1 MAPPSWRQR
10 RQAQGW
16 SAVRR
21 HLFLISRGG
30 ACQACGESIEV
41 YWGRGAN
48 RPYGLFEI
56 DHIVPLQ
63 FGGADHRKNMAVLCP
78 ACHRRK
84 SQREAI
90 WGCTVC
96 AVHGVTYDP
105 SSSLGATHGVQ
116 CLRQPLS
123 SYATR
128 DDTTTRGD
136 ATRGDATRDD
146 ATRDDGAAVCAEE
159 EEMGDIDFSAYAY
172 TPAPLPPPYIST
184 KKKDI

>member
-1 MAPPSWRQR
+1 M
-10 RQAQGW
+10 
-16 SAVRR
+16 
-21 HLFLISRGG
+21 
-30 ACQACGESIEV
+30 

-128 DDTTTRGD
+128 DDATRDDATRDDTTRDDTTTRD
-136 ATRGDATRDD
+136 DATRDD

-172 TPAPLPPPYIST
+172 TPAPLPPQYIST
-184 KKKDI
+184 KKKDT